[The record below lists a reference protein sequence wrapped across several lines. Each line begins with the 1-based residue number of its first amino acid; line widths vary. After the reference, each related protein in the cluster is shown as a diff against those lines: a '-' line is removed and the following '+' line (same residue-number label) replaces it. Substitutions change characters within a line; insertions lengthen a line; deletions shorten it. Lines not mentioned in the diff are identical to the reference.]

1 MTRVADRTVELTVM
15 TSEEQNNPKNQKDA
29 NDKVDP
35 QMRLDGNEAINLAE
49 KQAKKT
55 ADKNIPQTGLGKL
68 PVPDDTANLRYGPN
82 LNDGLL
88 GVLPLIGVW
97 RGEGQAVT
105 ADGQHTFGQEII
117 FSHNGENHVK
127 YESRTWF
134 IDENGKPA
142 GASRR
147 ETGYLR
153 IDNKDAMELTYT
165 SSDGI
170 VEIMYGQPHNER
182 SWELQS
188 ASTMVTETG
197 PKTLGPG
204 KRLYGLMPNND
215 LGWVDERVTDGE
227 LAPYMSAQLQRV
239 AG

>member
-1 MTRVADRTVELTVM
+1 M
-15 TSEEQNNPKNQKDA
+15 
-29 NDKVDP
+29 
-35 QMRLDGNEAINLAE
+35 
-49 KQAKKT
+49 
-55 ADKNIPQTGLGKL
+55 
-68 PVPDDTANLRYGPN
+68 
-82 LNDGLL
+82 
-88 GVLPLIGVW
+88 LPLIGVW

-127 YESRTWF
+127 YDSRTWF

>member
-105 ADGQHTFGQEII
+105 ADGQHTFGLSLIHI
-117 FSHNGENHVK
+117 
-127 YESRTWF
+127 
-134 IDENGKPA
+134 
-142 GASRR
+142 
-147 ETGYLR
+147 
-153 IDNKDAMELTYT
+153 
-165 SSDGI
+165 
-170 VEIMYGQPHNER
+170 
-182 SWELQS
+182 
-188 ASTMVTETG
+188 
-197 PKTLGPG
+197 
-204 KRLYGLMPNND
+204 
-215 LGWVDERVTDGE
+215 
-227 LAPYMSAQLQRV
+227 
-239 AG
+239 